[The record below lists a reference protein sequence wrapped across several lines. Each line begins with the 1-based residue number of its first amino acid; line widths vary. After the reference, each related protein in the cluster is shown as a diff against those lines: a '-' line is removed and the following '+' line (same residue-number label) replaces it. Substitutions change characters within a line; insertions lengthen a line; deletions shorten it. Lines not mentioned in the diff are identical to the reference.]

1 MKKYL
6 STIFC
11 LLALILSACGSAASS
26 TSSSTELPIATQLI
40 VGTFKLEDTQQE
52 ITATEAKELLPLW
65 QVYSEL
71 LTSDTVAQEEIDGLV
86 QQIQETMTSEQTQ
99 AIKDMGLAQ
108 SDVVAAMQ
116 EQGGNET
123 RSQLGSNDS
132 TGGGGGRGDDGP
144 PPGGG
149 GGGGPGGGGGGP
161 GGGDFMG
168 GGNQRQNSSSSQN
181 STSNAGDTQSS
192 QSSILTSR
200 LLEKLIALL
209 EKKAQ
214 Q

>member
-6 STIFC
+6 VTILFIT
-11 LLALILSACGSAASS
+11 ALTLSACGSAASS
-26 TSSSTELPIATQLI
+26 TSSSKELPITTQLI
-40 VGTFKLEDTQQE
+40 VGAFKLESTQQE
-52 ITATEAKELLPLW
+52 ITAEQARELLPLW

-86 QQIQETMTSEQTQ
+86 QQIQETMTSEQTR

-132 TGGGGGRGDDGP
+132 TGGGGNGRGDNGP
-144 PPGGG
+144 PH
-149 GGGGPGGGGGGP
+149 GGGGGGP

-181 STSNAGDTQSS
+181 STSSASDTQSS
-192 QSSILTSR
+192 QSNKLLST